1 MKNKERFILAGICFF
16 LLGISANAGET
27 WVLMGIDIEPEL
39 QSAPKGSIAEK
50 KGITGFGW
58 LVDLQSIVKQDNL
71 ILYHER
77 GTLIDKNGNSIKSEE
92 SENTYLRIVNCNTR
106 LMKFRENY
114 KWAQPTKGH
123 QKIINYLCQERQIPK
138 TKRGII

>member
-1 MKNKERFILAGICFF
+1 MKNKGKFLLAGICLF

-27 WVLMGIDIEPEL
+27 WVLLGIGIEPEL

-50 KGITGFGW
+50 NGITGFGW
-58 LVDLQSIVKQDNL
+58 LIDLQSIVKQDNL
-71 ILYHER
+71 VFYHER
-77 GTLIDKNGNSIKSEE
+77 GTLTDNNGNSIKSGE
-92 SENTYLRIVNCNTR
+92 SENIYLRIVNCNTR

-114 KWAQPTKGH
+114 EWAQPTKEH
-123 QKIINYLCQERQIPK
+123 REIINYLCAERQVPK